1 MARTSSH
8 FLESLPSF
16 AAASHCL
23 RKNTE
28 NVSQSEAVADKMT
41 LLPLLTMDEF
51 FNVIFFLE
59 ETEEEE
65 EIIAAT
71 GTEFTRAA
79 IIFTEV
85 ITKIVFERGSCV
97 FGKSFKIILL
107 CVWDYFNQPAC
118 RDFFLRTH
126 SVKISVFPEGCFWTH
141 NEKKKKISLLWRLS
155 SLKKH
160 VALGR

>member
-1 MARTSSH
+1 M
-8 FLESLPSF
+8 E
-16 AAASHCL
+16 
-23 RKNTE
+23 
-28 NVSQSEAVADKMT
+28 
-41 LLPLLTMDEF
+41 EF

-79 IIFTEV
+79 IIFTVV

-107 CVWDYFNQPAC
+107 CVCGIILTSLPRFFSQNSLRFPFFPQAAFGLTMKKRKRSLFSGGC
-118 RDFFLRTH
+118 RR
-126 SVKISVFPEGCFWTH
+126 
-141 NEKKKKISLLWRLS
+141 
-155 SLKKH
+155 
-160 VALGR
+160 

>member
-1 MARTSSH
+1 M
-8 FLESLPSF
+8 E
-16 AAASHCL
+16 
-23 RKNTE
+23 
-28 NVSQSEAVADKMT
+28 
-41 LLPLLTMDEF
+41 EF

-79 IIFTEV
+79 IIFTVV

-107 CVWDYFNQPAC
+107 CVWDYFNQPAEI
-118 RDFFLRTH
+118 FFSELTQ
-126 SVKISVFPEGCFWTH
+126 ISVFPAGCFWTH

>member
-28 NVSQSEAVADKMT
+28 KVSQSEAVADKMT

-85 ITKIVFERGSCV
+85 LTKIVSERGSCV
-97 FGKSFKIILL
+97 YGKSLKIIFVL
-107 CVWDYFNQPAC
+107 CVGLF
-118 RDFFLRTH
+118 
-126 SVKISVFPEGCFWTH
+126 
-141 NEKKKKISLLWRLS
+141 
-155 SLKKH
+155 
-160 VALGR
+160 

>member
-1 MARTSSH
+1 M
-8 FLESLPSF
+8 E
-16 AAASHCL
+16 
-23 RKNTE
+23 
-28 NVSQSEAVADKMT
+28 
-41 LLPLLTMDEF
+41 EF

-107 CVWDYFNQPAC
+107 CVWDYFNQLP
-118 RDFFLRTH
+118 RFFSQNSLCQ
-126 SVKISVFPEGCFWTH
+126 ISVFPEGCFWTH